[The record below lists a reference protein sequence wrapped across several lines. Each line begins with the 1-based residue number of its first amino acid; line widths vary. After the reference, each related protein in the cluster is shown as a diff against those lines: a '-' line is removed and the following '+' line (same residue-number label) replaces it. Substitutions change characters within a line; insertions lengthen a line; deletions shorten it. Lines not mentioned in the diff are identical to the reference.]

1 MIVGGS
7 GSPENPVDVVDDL
20 LDNFVHN
27 KRNLFTRMSG
37 WLLSEQKEEK
47 IDDFVEEL
55 ETMGF
60 LGEAI
65 EYSYRCN

>member
-1 MIVGGS
+1 
-7 GSPENPVDVVDDL
+7 
-20 LDNFVHN
+20 
-27 KRNLFTRMSG
+27 MSG

-60 LGEAI
+60 LGEWGFG
-65 EYSYRCN
+65 